1 MPLIASLRHKV
12 ESRLYRMG
20 FSSPIVRHLL
30 ATQIL
35 ISACALAVGGAFFPL
50 TLWPLTFGMGAAVAC
65 FSLWHI
71 ARFAQANIQRQYSPA
86 MAISLFL
93 GLNLRLALI
102 AIVLFA
108 LIVWLRA
115 PVTPLLVGL
124 GTTVAGIVVWGIS
137 RLSRKTV
144 KEA

>member
-1 MPLIASLRHKV
+1 MAFIASLRHKV
-12 ESRLYRMG
+12 ESRLYQWG
-20 FSSPIVRHLL
+20 FASPVVRHLL

-35 ISACALAVGGAFFPL
+35 ICVCALILGAALFWL
-50 TLWPLTFGMGAAVAC
+50 SLWPLAFGIGAAVAC

-71 ARFAQANIQRQYSPA
+71 ARFAQANIQRQYSPL
-86 MAISLFL
+86 MAVSLFL
-93 GLNLRLALI
+93 GLNLRLALT
-102 AIVLFA
+102 AILLFA

-115 PVTPLLVGL
+115 PLAPLLVGL
-124 GTTVAGIVVWGIS
+124 GSSMAVIVVWGIS